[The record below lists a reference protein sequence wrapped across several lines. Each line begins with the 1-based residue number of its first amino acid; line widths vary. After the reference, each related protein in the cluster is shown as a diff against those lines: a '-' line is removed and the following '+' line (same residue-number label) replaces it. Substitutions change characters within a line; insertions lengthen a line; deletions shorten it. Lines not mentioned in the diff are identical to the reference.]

1 MGAIWPFMSRFEVQ
15 QENIAIVEE
24 KKRQF
29 SIGHVVTFV
38 GVLGR
43 MGKEYW
49 KRYEITLSEAISW
62 KAKKCILLQ
71 CIGRRD

>member
-43 MGKEYW
+43 MGKEY
-49 KRYEITLSEAISW
+49 
-62 KAKKCILLQ
+62 
-71 CIGRRD
+71 